1 MTDTSAPRYKAPPDR
16 DLVPRVMIRAMLG
29 LVLAVLA
36 LVTYARLTDA
46 PLVATPPDSEIVLE
60 RHVFLSGTMGG
71 AATIL
76 DANGTLIANLS
87 PEEGGF
93 IAGVS
98 RVLDRERAKHGVA
111 LTGPVTIIAR
121 KDGRLSVYDPSTGWG
136 ADLMGF
142 GQTNSMAFTKLL
154 TR

>member
-16 DLVPRVMIRAMLG
+16 DLVPRMMIRAMLG

-60 RHVFLSGTMGG
+60 RHVFLSGDMSG
-71 AATIL
+71 AATVL

-93 IAGVS
+93 IAGVA
-98 RVLDRERAKHGVA
+98 RVLDRERAKHGVD

-121 KDGRLSVYDPSTGWG
+121 KDGRLSIHDPSTGWG